1 MRISDWS
8 ADVCSSD
15 LGHGVVRARNG
26 QEALQLANGDLQFDL
41 VFTDVVMPGMTGLE
55 LASKLKQQN
64 PRLPIILT
72 TGYSDRIVSAGSE
85 GYPLLPKPYRL
96 ETLAA
101 TLDKVLAAHKK
112 SGRDASL
119 QRTRPPQTD
128 DQTSIPLQQ
137 PE

>member
-1 MRISDWS
+1 MLLVEDNEEVGNF
-8 ADVCSSD
+8 AEALLGE

-72 TGYSDRIVSAGSE
+72 TGYSDRIVSAGSK
-85 GYPLLPKPYRL
+85 GYPVLPKDRKSTRL
-96 ETLAA
+96 NYS
-101 TLDKVLAAHKK
+101 H
-112 SGRDASL
+112 
-119 QRTRPPQTD
+119 
-128 DQTSIPLQQ
+128 
-137 PE
+137 